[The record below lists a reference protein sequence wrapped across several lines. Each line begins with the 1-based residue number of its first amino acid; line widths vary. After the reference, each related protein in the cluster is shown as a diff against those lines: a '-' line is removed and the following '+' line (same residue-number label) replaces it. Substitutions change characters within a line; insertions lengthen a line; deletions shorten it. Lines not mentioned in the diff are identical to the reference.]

1 MNPLDAV
8 LNKGGAGKSL
18 SRPETAQYLVPLVEQ
33 HNELIFAYERAID
46 TLDDRSIAGMLENL
60 QPRNRADIQKLDE
73 MIYSNGGSAP
83 NGTDLDPE
91 DFELGDTDVLR
102 LDSLFNREK
111 RFRDAVKTEY
121 ERREPR
127 RHAFRTL
134 GTLENV
140 LNGSNGRLDTLE
152 ELRRTV

>member
-1 MNPLDAV
+1 MNPLDAI

-18 SRPETAQYLVPLVEQ
+18 SRPETAEYLVPLVDQ
-33 HNELIFAYERAID
+33 HNQLIFAYERAIE
-46 TLDDRSIAGMLENL
+46 TLDDRSIAQLLNDL
-60 QPRNRADIQKLDE
+60 QPRNRSDIQKLDE
-73 MIYSNGGSAP
+73 MVYSNGGSAP

-91 DFELGDTDVLR
+91 DFELGNSDAQR
-102 LDSLFNREK
+102 LESLFDREQT
-111 RFRDAVKTEY
+111 FRDAVKTEH
-121 ERREPR
+121 ERRKPR